1 MGFKSDIEI
10 AQEAKPVHIREIAKK
25 INLTEDDLEYYG
37 KYKAKV
43 DYNLLET
50 HPGSGKKAKLILT
63 TAINPTPAGEGKT
76 TVTVGVGDALSKI
89 GKNVVIA
96 LREPS
101 LGPVFGVK
109 GGAAGGGYAQVVP
122 MEDINL
128 HFTGDFHAIT
138 SAHNMISALLDNYI
152 YQHRDEGF
160 ALKEVLWKRVL
171 DVNDRN
177 LRSIIT
183 GLGAKTDGVMMESG
197 FDITPASEIMAILCL
212 ATDLSDLKE
221 RINGYQL
228 LIYVC
233 EGNDSEK
240 LEWFKTI
247 NIASVPLTEQELRNA
262 TYCGT
267 WVTSAKKYFGKR
279 NCSAVKLGEGYVNTT
294 NTLDQKLL
302 ETVIKWHA
310 MATSEDMRHPMSIE
324 QYMATHQHDKNC
336 YELRTYFES
345 VMSWVQT
352 IFSHLRKEMKG
363 LPWGEYYNL
372 YKDSASTL
380 DPKEVE
386 ARVKELMEDEDV
398 TNKKGIYLYILDGD
412 SKHLSIRTFT
422 ERDKRTA
429 FEKQNGVCPC
439 CGETFS
445 IEEMEGDHIVPWS
458 KGGRTEFANLQM
470 LCKKCNLKKS
480 NI

>member
-1 MGFKSDIEI
+1 MTIMEMK
-10 AQEAKPVHIREIAKK
+10 
-25 INLTEDDLEYYG
+25 
-37 KYKAKV
+37 
-43 DYNLLET
+43 
-50 HPGSGKKAKLILT
+50 
-63 TAINPTPAGEGKT
+63 
-76 TVTVGVGDALSKI
+76 VTVAQIYNGFVDS
-89 GKNVVIA
+89 
-96 LREPS
+96 EEE
-101 LGPVFGVK
+101 GVK
-109 GGAAGGGYAQVVP
+109 GFFGKLDIRPSYQREFRYDELKQKKVIISMLKGLPISCMYWNRR
-122 MEDINL
+122 EDGTYECMDGQQRTLSICSYIHGDYSVEFDGHLYFYYNL
-128 HFTGDFHAIT
+128 
-138 SAHNMISALLDNYI
+138 
-152 YQHRDEGF
+152 
-160 ALKEVLWKRVL
+160 
-171 DVNDRN
+171 
-177 LRSIIT
+177 
-183 GLGAKTDGVMMESG
+183 
-197 FDITPASEIMAILCL
+197 P
-212 ATDLSDLKE
+212 SDLRK
-221 RINGYQL
+221 RIDDYQIL
-228 LIYVC
+228 VYVC
-233 EGNDSEK
+233 EGSEAEK

-302 ETVIKWHA
+302 ETVLKWHA